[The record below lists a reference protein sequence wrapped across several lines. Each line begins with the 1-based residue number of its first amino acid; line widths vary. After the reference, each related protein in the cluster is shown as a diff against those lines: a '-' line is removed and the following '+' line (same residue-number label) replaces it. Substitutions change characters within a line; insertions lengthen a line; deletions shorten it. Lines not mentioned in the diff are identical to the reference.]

1 METHRGRSIP
11 AVKDF
16 HIEGSWA
23 PATPAKPNGSRPNP
37 IYDDG
42 QGGLLAQA
50 WGEQGSYLPRY
61 TQQNDPQTLLS
72 YSISSA
78 ERGSYPTPS
87 NNGWG
92 GVHENP
98 SLSGRIQL
106 ERQNGEIQRRGLEEH
121 LPHWSSHG
129 RRSVLNNGSHLGSSN
144 YPRFSS
150 WDLPLPWNHEGGSE
164 NGATF
169 NSNLSGSLGEFDT
182 MSFGDLLGIN
192 GSQTLLNNGCVFNP
206 GWVSQPEASRLN
218 NVALSRDQGPLHGIN
233 QRTDGL
239 YERGMSNGALPQP
252 FWRTGNVN
260 LTPTPKHGN
269 QNTPETPDSR
279 QRIHRLGPS
288 DKINPITNQGLKAKN
303 IHSIPET
310 PDSQQRMQRQGPSDN
325 INPGTNQGLKAQ
337 NDLLHEHDVAA
348 AMVDLQ
354 ARNQNRAS
362 EPVIDSIAEDEDYNP
377 EKEAIPGIDL
387 NKTPQ
392 KKPRRRRYQ
401 PKVIRENK
409 PKRTPKPKTPNPTD
423 SRDAQVKRK
432 SARKSKQ
439 GPTPTTPSEEAAEP
453 KPTEPPSRSCK
464 KSLNFDLNGEQ
475 PTNERQESDNSSH
488 PVYSMP
494 EEGLMLKKPMTAFD
508 LNHTMSQELSEYM
521 SLPVRENLDSSQ
533 TDMNTKSPS
542 SLSRKTATS
551 VTKTDSHL
559 APTSN
564 ISTSANSSEG
574 VQTRGSKRSLSYTA
588 DPIYIDDG
596 IRAIT
601 QSARWQNNYT
611 CPKNTHTEILPQSF
625 IPDICKK
632 KRTEKIQ
639 RLHIESTSSS
649 KYYYGN
655 PEPFGV
661 NGMTNNQAVLINRA
675 ENREQFSGTWADL
688 SRLKKK
694 RTKGP
699 TRVRDLA
706 LFTGIASVG
715 EGTRKT
721 EVNMRSGHYPCTATS
736 NDVLSCTE
744 ALSADTRAIPRS
756 KRSSEKQY
764 SVNKNWNIVLY
775 DSNHP
780 TKRATDSIPVLPW
793 RKRSSTI
800 EHVTMLFQRLD
811 INKKESKIS
820 SKEKAIVPYDKQD
833 KNALVLYEKDG
844 SIVPYEGL
852 FDPVRKRRQRARVD
866 LDDETSRVWRL
877 LLENID
883 NEGIDGTDEDKA
895 KWWDNERRV
904 FRGRVDS
911 FIARMRLV
919 QGDRRFTPW
928 KGSVLDSVIGVFL
941 TQNVSDHLS
950 SSAFMSMAAR
960 FPLKPESSGSNLS
973 EASSSLSVE
982 PEPEFC
988 IFEPEESVI
997 WNEKAINQPTLDRES
1012 RVIYHI
1018 DHGEEKELCQKAGP
1032 VGPSECSGET
1042 CQKPTNNS
1050 RAFNANSQNI
1060 ETETPYIL
1068 RDDKARDDAS
1078 SSPQSVISPQNSINS
1093 TNLQT
1098 ASVVQVETTSAKFY
1112 NLESTASFVGLLK
1125 MAECNSQAELQD
1137 QLEGT
1142 KHVTEYYGAPGVS
1155 LSDYQLNPEAGFHLQ
1170 YHKGIEILEV
1180 ESRSSPISDKDENSP
1195 TEQSSLTSEITDQE
1209 KNTDPIS
1216 RAAPNMSWCYVLE
1229 GETMV
1234 MKSEMEKVK
1243 EPLDMHDITESTR
1256 VFKRAKEQD
1265 KKVDPIPEQS
1275 YASGMLSD
1283 KVNTDPG
1290 ITGKRKSGKAKKNE
1304 FEWDSLRREAEVNGK
1319 RPEKTANTMDSLDW
1333 EAVRHADVSEI
1344 AETIKER
1351 GMNNM
1356 LAERI
1361 KGLLDRLVK
1370 DHGSINME
1378 WLRDI
1383 PPDKAKEYLL
1393 SFRGLGLKSVEC
1405 VRLLTLHHLAFPV
1418 DTNVGRI
1425 AVRLGWVPLQPLPES
1440 LQLHLLEMYP
1450 ILESIQKYLWPRLC
1464 KLDQKTL
1471 YELHYHMI
1479 TFGKVFCTKRQPNC
1493 NACPLR
1499 AECRHFASAFA
1510 SARFSLPGP
1519 EERSIVPSSGTT
1531 TPNVNPRASINL
1543 LLSTDSWANHDSHS
1557 NCKSYDAPTNQVPSL
1572 PLLLP
1577 FPQDVH
1583 LERKSINSKCEPIVE
1598 VPASP
1603 EQEPQHEQALCDIE
1617 DAFYEDP
1624 NEIPTINL
1632 NMKEFTQTL
1641 QNFMEANR
1649 DLQEAEVSNA
1659 LVALAP
1665 EAASIPTPKLKNI
1678 NRLRTEHYVYE
1689 LPDTHPLL
1697 HGLEKREPD
1706 DPCSYLLA
1714 IWTPGETANS
1724 IDPPARKCSFNDP
1737 SMLCNEETCSYCS
1750 SQRETDSQIV
1760 RGTLLI
1766 PTRTAMRGS
1775 FPLNGTYFQVNEVF
1789 ADHDSS
1795 LTPIAVPRS
1804 WLWNLPRRTVYFGTS
1819 IPTIF
1824 KGLTTEDIQHC
1835 FWRGYVCVRGFDQKT
1850 RAPRPLMARLHF
1862 PASRSRG
1869 YRSKV
1874 YDE

>member
-1 METHRGRSIP
+1 METHKGRSIP
-11 AVKDF
+11 VMKDF

-23 PATPAKPNGSRPNP
+23 PATPAKPNGSRPGP

-61 TQQNDPQTLLS
+61 TQQNDPQTLLA

-78 ERGSYPTPS
+78 ERGSYPTP
-87 NNGWG
+87 NNSVWG
-92 GVHENP
+92 GAPQTP

-106 ERQNGEIQRRGLEEH
+106 ERQNEEVQRRGLEEH

-129 RRSVLNNGSHLGSSN
+129 RRSVLNYGSHLSSSS

-164 NGATF
+164 NGAQF
-169 NSNLSGSLGEFDT
+169 NGNLTGSLGEFDT

-218 NVALSRDQGPLHGIN
+218 NVTLSRNQDALHVIN
-233 QRTDGL
+233 QQNDGL

-252 FWRTGNVN
+252 FWRTGNAN
-260 LTPTPKHGN
+260 LAPTPKHVN
-269 QNTPETPDSR
+269 QNTPFTPETPDSR
-279 QRIHRLGPS
+279 QKMQIHGPS
-288 DKINPITNQGLKAKN
+288 DSTN
-303 IHSIPET
+303 T
-310 PDSQQRMQRQGPSDN
+310 
-325 INPGTNQGLKAQ
+325 GTNQGLKAQ
-337 NDLLHEHDVAA
+337 NVLHEHEVAA

-354 ARNQNRAS
+354 ARNQNKAS
-362 EPVIDSIAEDEDYNP
+362 EPVTDSIAEDKDYNP
-377 EKEAIPGIDL
+377 EKEASEDIDL
-387 NKTPQ
+387 NKTPL

-423 SRDAQVKRK
+423 SQDAQLKRK
-432 SARKSKQ
+432 SARKSK
-439 GPTPTTPSEEAAEP
+439 PTPPPTTPCGEAAVP
-453 KPTEPPSRSCK
+453 KPTKPPSRSCK

-475 PTNERQESDNSSH
+475 PTNELQETDYFGH
-488 PVYSMP
+488 PVCSMP
-494 EEGLMLKKPMTAFD
+494 EEGLMLKTPMTAFD
-508 LNHTMSQELSEYM
+508 LNHTMSEELSEYI
-521 SLPVRENLDSSQ
+521 SLPVKENLDSSQ
-533 TDMNTKSPS
+533 ADMTTKSPS
-542 SLSRKTATS
+542 GLSRKIAMS
-551 VTKTDSHL
+551 VTRKDSHL
-559 APTSN
+559 ATSPN
-564 ISTSANSSEG
+564 FSPGASSSEG

-588 DPIYIDDG
+588 DPAYIDAG
-596 IRAIT
+596 IGAIT
-601 QSARWQNNYT
+601 QSSPWQNNYMY
-611 CPKNTHTEILPQSF
+611 PKNAHTEILPQSF

-649 KYYYGN
+649 KYHYYGS
-655 PEPFGV
+655 EPFGV
-661 NGMTNNQAVLINRA
+661 NGMTNNQAGLINRA
-675 ENREQFSGTWADL
+675 ENREQFSRTWADL

-715 EGTRKT
+715 EGARRT

-736 NDVLSCTE
+736 NGVLSCTE

-764 SVNKNWNIVLY
+764 SINKNWNIVLY

-780 TKRATDSIPVLPW
+780 TTRATDSISVLPW
-793 RKRSSTI
+793 RRRSSTV
-800 EHVTMLFQRLD
+800 EHVTMLFQQLD
-811 INKKESKIS
+811 INKEKRKIS
-820 SKEKAIVPYDKQD
+820 SKEKAIVPYDKQER
-833 KNALVLYEKDG
+833 NALVPYERDG
-844 SIVPYEGL
+844 SIVPFEGL

-866 LDDETSRVWRL
+866 LDDETTRVWRL

-895 KWWDNERRV
+895 QWWDNERRV
-904 FRGRVDS
+904 FGGRVDS

-988 IFEPEESVI
+988 IFEPEESII
-997 WNEKAINQPTLDRES
+997 WNEKASSETLDRET
-1012 RVIYHI
+1012 RVVYHI

-1032 VGPSECSGET
+1032 VGHQECSGET
-1042 CQKPTNNS
+1042 WQKPTNKS
-1050 RAFNANSQNI
+1050 RAFNTNSQTI
-1060 ETETPYIL
+1060 ETKTPYIR
-1068 RDDKARDDAS
+1068 RDDKAIDDAS
-1078 SSPQSVISPQNSINS
+1078 SSPQSVISYQNSINS
-1093 TNLQT
+1093 ANLRA
-1098 ASVVQVETTSAKFY
+1098 ASVAQVETTSTNFN
-1112 NLESTASFVGLLK
+1112 NLESTASFLGLLK
-1125 MAECNSQAELQD
+1125 MAECNSQTQLKD

-1142 KHVTEYYGAPGVS
+1142 KHVTEYYEAPGVS
-1155 LSDYQLNPEAGFHLQ
+1155 SSNYQLNPEAGFHLQ
-1170 YHKGIEILEV
+1170 YVKGIETLEV
-1180 ESRSSPISDKDENSP
+1180 ESRSSPISRKDENSP
-1195 TEQSSLTSEITDQE
+1195 TEQNSFTSEITDQE
-1209 KNTDPIS
+1209 KSPDAIP

-1234 MKSEMEKVK
+1234 IQSEMEKAK
-1243 EPLDMHDITESTR
+1243 EPLDDIASSAHASQSCKNIDVALSSQDMYDITESTR
-1256 VFKRAKEQD
+1256 VFKRAKEQN
-1265 KKVDPIPEQS
+1265 KKVDQIPEQN
-1275 YASGMLSD
+1275 YASGALTD
-1283 KVNTDPG
+1283 KLNKAPS
-1290 ITGKRKSGKAKKNE
+1290 ITGKRKSGKGKKNE
-1304 FEWDSLRREAEVNGK
+1304 FEWDSLRRDAQVNGK
-1319 RPEKTANTMDSLDW
+1319 NKENTANTQDSLDW

-1361 KGLLDRLVK
+1361 KDLLDRLVK

-1383 PPDKAKEYLL
+1383 NPDKAKEYLL

-1499 AECRHFASAFA
+1499 GECRHFASAFA

-1519 EERSIVPSSGTT
+1519 EERSIVPSSGST
-1531 TPNVNPRASINL
+1531 TPTVNPRAGINL
-1543 LLSTDSWANHDSHS
+1543 LPSTASWANHSSHS
-1557 NCKSYDAPTNQVPSL
+1557 NCKSYDAATDQVPSF
-1572 PLLLP
+1572 PLQLP
-1577 FPQDVH
+1577 FPQAVH

-1603 EQEPQHEQALCDIE
+1603 EQDPQHEQELCDIE
-1617 DAFYEDP
+1617 DTYYEDP
-1624 NEIPTINL
+1624 DEIPTINL

-1641 QNFMEANR
+1641 QNFMQANR
-1649 DLQEAEVSNA
+1649 ELQEAGVSNA
-1659 LVALAP
+1659 LVALTP

-1737 SMLCNEETCSYCS
+1737 SMLCNEDTCSYCS

-1862 PASRSRG
+1862 PASRARG
-1869 YRSKV
+1869 VKGKV